1 MSKTQTI
8 ITQAEFSRL
17 CGVSKQ
23 ALRSAIKRGKVE
35 TTIKG
40 GRKQVVYNHQ
50 LTQLYQEEQ
59 ANKKA
64 VKKELSSS
72 KDTEKNE
79 STDDNVDNDDD
90 ESSLSS
96 ISLARQKTVEEI
108 KKIKADTRFKE
119 FKLEVERSRFIE
131 KEKLGLVLFQYLNA
145 VNINMLNLGDM
156 LIDSLI
162 DKVRSGMDRGELLK
176 IFRSSVED
184 EIKRT
189 KKQIKERLK

>member
-1 MSKTQTI
+1 MPRQTI
-8 ITQAEFSRL
+8 ITQAEFTRL
-17 CGVSKQ
+17 CGVTKQ
-23 ALRSAIKRGKVE
+23 ALRAAILKGRVE

-50 LTQLYQEEQ
+50 LTQLYQKEQ
-59 ANKKA
+59 KEKKA
-64 VKKELSSS
+64 VKKALSSPKS
-72 KDTEKNE
+72 AKKNDPPKDKDNKDKNGD
-79 STDDNVDNDDD
+79 TLV
-90 ESSLSS
+90 SLSE
-96 ISLARQKTVEEI
+96 QKTIEEI
-108 KKIKADTRFKE
+108 KKIKSDRRFKD
-119 FKLEVERSRFIE
+119 FKLEVEKEKFIE

-145 VNINMLNLGDM
+145 VNINMLNLGDV

-162 DKVRSGMDRGELLK
+162 DKIRSGMDRGELLK